1 MKLVYAP
8 QPTPIFIE
16 TLAKRRIIAV
26 SCGHN
31 HTLAVDS
38 DGIAFSWG
46 FGGYGRLGHKVQQD
60 EHKPRPIESFLGRVR
75 VEKDGL
81 VVSVNTTRHIFIPH
95 MLQTAKVTLYPL
107 HRANG

>member
-1 MKLVYAP
+1 MPDPASVKLVYAP
-8 QPTPIFIE
+8 QPTPVFVD
-16 TLAKRRIIAV
+16 TLAKRRVIAV
-26 SCGHN
+26 ACGHN

-81 VVSVNTTRHIFIPH
+81 VVSVNSWEHMSVPCITGRH
-95 MLQTAKVTLYPL
+95 
-107 HRANG
+107 